1 MVNDAGDQ
9 AEGLRQILA
18 FSRARTIAVVA
29 GARGAGATSCVVNL
43 AWALS
48 AEGKR
53 VLVIDENRGANVAH
67 ALGLAAL
74 RDLHDIMTGQCAP
87 DDGLLE
93 IAPDV
98 KLLPAGA
105 AARALPLLDRTA
117 QQRAISWFASLDLE
131 TDIVLLDASNE
142 GQQPSAF
149 ARAAQEVIVVV
160 RPGPSSVTGGYAAI
174 KRMTHAHGRGRFRL
188 LVNRAPDHA
197 TAALIHENMAQVAAK
212 HLDTS
217 VQFMGAVPHDA
228 AVPDSARRNGPVVQF
243 APACGAALSFI
254 EHAANVAHWAASR
267 QEGSR
272 LDHFME
278 RAIHGSRL
286 GLSGAGA

>member
-1 MVNDAGDQ
+1 MVNSAGDQ

-29 GARGAGATSCVVNL
+29 GARGAGATSCVLNL

-53 VLVIDENRGANVAH
+53 VLVIDENGGANVAG
-67 ALGLAAL
+67 ALGLAPL
-74 RDLHDIMTGQCAP
+74 SDLHDVMTGECAP
-87 DDGLLE
+87 ADALLE
-93 IAPDV
+93 IAAHV

-105 AARALPLLDRTA
+105 AARALPLLDRAA
-117 QQRAISWFASLDLE
+117 QQRAISCFASLDLE
-131 TDIVLLDASNE
+131 TDIVLLDARNE

-160 RPGPSSVTGGYAAI
+160 SPGPSSVTGGYAAI
-174 KRMTHAHGRGRFRL
+174 KRMRRAHGRGQFRL
-188 LVNRAPDHA
+188 LVNRTTDPA

-217 VQFMGAVPHDA
+217 VQFMGTVPHDA
-228 AVPDSARRNGPVVQF
+228 AVPDSARRSGAVVQI
-243 APACGAALSFI
+243 APASGAALSFV

-278 RAIHGSRL
+278 RAIHGSRF